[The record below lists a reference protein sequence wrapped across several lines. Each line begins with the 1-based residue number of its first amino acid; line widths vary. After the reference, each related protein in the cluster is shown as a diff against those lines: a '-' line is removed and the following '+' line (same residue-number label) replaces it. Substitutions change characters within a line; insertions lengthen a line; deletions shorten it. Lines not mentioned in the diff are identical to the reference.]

1 MIYAGIEL
9 FAAMATTGDNVAH
22 LAHLGGMVVGFF
34 LIRYWRRHPGAHY
47 NRSQGQQFFNNMKR
61 KWDNRG
67 RQQDLGSTNTRA
79 NGNVYNSHQSDWDY
93 NRREREDQ
101 KEVDRI
107 LDKIRKSGYDSLS
120 ADEKR
125 KLFDSSKKN

>member
-1 MIYAGIEL
+1 
-9 FAAMATTGDNVAH
+9 
-22 LAHLGGMVVGFF
+22 VGFF

-101 KEVDRI
+101 KEVDQI